1 MSEKERIQ
9 PVSESL
15 QHQFEELKERASKDA
30 LSGLLNRTTAEMYIS
45 RRLEK
50 MEPGEHCA
58 LFIIDMDNFK
68 QVNDTLGHQAGDQAI
83 RQSARILSG
92 LFRANDIVG
101 RLGGDEFIVFIS
113 GTVTEKLIHRKGKEI
128 CEQRSP
134 LRSSLSGT
142 SFPET
147 SPT

>member
-30 LSGLLNRTTAEMYIS
+30 LSGLLNRTTAEMYSS

-83 RQSARILSG
+83 RQSARCL
-92 LFRANDIVG
+92 LY
-101 RLGGDEFIVFIS
+101 
-113 GTVTEKLIHRKGKEI
+113 
-128 CEQRSP
+128 
-134 LRSSLSGT
+134 T
-142 SFPET
+142 SRCV
-147 SPT
+147 